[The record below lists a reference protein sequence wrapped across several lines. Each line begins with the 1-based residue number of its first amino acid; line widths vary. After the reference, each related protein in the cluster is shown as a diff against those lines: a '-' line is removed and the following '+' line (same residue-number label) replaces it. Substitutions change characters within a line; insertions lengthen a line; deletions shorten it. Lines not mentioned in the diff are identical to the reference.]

1 MIAHPANLENLD
13 WLLEKENP
21 SVRYFTL
28 RELCGAPA
36 DDPEVLHALAEI
48 MRSGP
53 VPKILSKQAEG
64 GYWGRLEDFY
74 ERSKYKGTVW
84 NLILL
89 AELGADGDD
98 FRVRKAAA
106 FVLEHVQHPESG
118 GFAYLGQPSGG
129 GAPGCVIPCLTGNML
144 WSLVRLGWLDDPRIQ
159 GGLEW
164 AADSLRCDDGGSRP
178 PEAWPYTGRA
188 GKERCWGRH
197 SCTMGV
203 VKTLKALAEV
213 PPERRSPAM
222 QSAIERGAEF
232 LLAHRLYKRSH
243 ALDKVAKAEWM
254 EFGFPLM
261 YKTDAL
267 EMLEVLTRLGYQ
279 DSRMQDAVELVL
291 SKQVDGPQGHPCWV
305 LDKSFN
311 GRMLVTIERQGEP
324 SKWITLRALSALDN
338 RW

>member
-1 MIAHPANLENLD
+1 MTLLLD
-13 WLLEKENP
+13 WLLEQDNP

-36 DDPEVLHALAEI
+36 DDPEVLHAWAEI
-48 MRSGP
+48 MCSGP

-64 GYWGRLEDFY
+64 GYWGRPEDYY

-98 FRVRKAAA
+98 PGVQKAAA

-118 GFAYLGQPSGG
+118 GFAYLGQPTGG
-129 GAPGCVIPCLTGNML
+129 GDPGCVIPCLTGNML

-164 AADSLRCDDGGSRP
+164 MAASLRCDDGDSRP
-178 PEAWPYTGRA
+178 PETWPYAGRA

-197 SCTMGV
+197 TCTMGV
-203 VKTLKALAEV
+203 VKALKALAEV
-213 PPERRSPAM
+213 PLERRSPAV
-222 QSAIERGAEF
+222 QSAIARGAEF

-243 ALDKVAKAEWM
+243 APQKVAKAEWT

-267 EMLEVLTRLGYQ
+267 EMLGILTRLGYQ
-279 DSRMQDAVELVL
+279 DARMQDALELVL
-291 SKQVDGPQGHPCWV
+291 SKRRDDPPGRPCWV
-305 LDKSFN
+305 LEKTFN

-324 SKWITLRALSALDN
+324 SKWVTLHALLAVCDDS
-338 RW
+338 

>member
-1 MIAHPANLENLD
+1 MTRLLD
-13 WLLEKENP
+13 WLLEQENP

-36 DDPEVLHALAEI
+36 GDPEVLRAQVEI
-48 MRSGP
+48 MRGGP
-53 VPKILSKQAEG
+53 VPKILSKQAVG
-64 GYWGRLEDFY
+64 GYWGRPEDFY
-74 ERSKYKGTVW
+74 IRSKYKGTVW

-98 FRVRKAAA
+98 PSVQKAAA

-118 GFAYLGQPSGG
+118 GFAYKGQGTGG
-129 GAPGCVIPCLTGNML
+129 GDPGCVIPCLTGNML

-159 GGLEW
+159 RGLEW
-164 AADSLRCDDGGSRP
+164 MAVSMRCDDGDSRP
-178 PEAWPYTGRA
+178 PENWPYTGRA

-203 VKTLKALAEV
+203 VKTLNALAEV

-222 QSAIERGAEF
+222 QSAIERSAEY

-243 ALDKVAKAEWM
+243 APQKVAKAEWT
-254 EFGFPLM
+254 ELGFPLM

-267 EMLEVLTRLGYQ
+267 EMLGVLTRLGYQ
-279 DSRMQDAVELVL
+279 DARMQDAVELVL
-291 SKQVDGPQGHPCWV
+291 SRRKEDPSGRACWI
-305 LDKSFN
+305 LDKTFN
-311 GRMLVTIERQGEP
+311 GRMLVTIDHQGEP
-324 SKWITLRALSALDN
+324 SKWVTLHALLALDH
-338 RW
+338 RF

>member
-1 MIAHPANLENLD
+1 MTLLLD
-13 WLLEKENP
+13 WLLEQDNP

-36 DDPEVLHALAEI
+36 DDPEVLHAWAEI
-48 MRSGP
+48 MCSGP

-64 GYWGRLEDFY
+64 GYWGRPEDYY

-98 FRVRKAAA
+98 PGVQKAAA

-118 GFAYLGQPSGG
+118 GFAYLGQPTGG
-129 GAPGCVIPCLTGNML
+129 GDPGCVIPCLTGNML

-164 AADSLRCDDGGSRP
+164 MAASLRCDDGDSRP
-178 PEAWPYTGRA
+178 PETWPYAGRA

-197 SCTMGV
+197 TCTMGV
-203 VKTLKALAEV
+203 VKALKALAEV
-213 PPERRSPAM
+213 PLERRSPAV
-222 QSAIERGAEF
+222 QSAIARGAEF

-243 ALDKVAKAEWM
+243 APQKVAKAEWT

-267 EMLEVLTRLGYQ
+267 EMLGILTRLGYQ
-279 DSRMQDAVELVL
+279 NARMQDALELVL
-291 SKQVDGPQGHPCWV
+291 SKRRDDPPGRPCWV
-305 LDKSFN
+305 LEKTFN

-324 SKWITLRALSALDN
+324 SKWVTLHALLAVCDDS
-338 RW
+338 

>member
-1 MIAHPANLENLD
+1 MTKDHMTLILD
-13 WLLEKENP
+13 WLLEKDNP

-36 DDPEVLHALAEI
+36 FDPKVLQAKAEI
-48 MRSGP
+48 MRGGP
-53 VPKILSKQAEG
+53 VPKILSKQADG
-64 GYWGRLEDFY
+64 GYWGRPEDFY

-98 FRVRKAAA
+98 LRIQKAAA
-106 FVLEHVQHPESG
+106 FVLEHVQHSESG

-129 GAPGCVIPCLTGNML
+129 GDPRCVIPCLTGNML
-144 WSLVRLGWLDDPRIQ
+144 WSLVRLGWLEDPRIQ
-159 GGLEW
+159 RGLEW
-164 AADSLRCDDGGSRP
+164 MAVSLRCDDRDSRP
-178 PEAWPYTGRA
+178 PETWPYSGRA

-203 VKTLKALAEV
+203 VKMLKALAEV
-213 PPERRSPAM
+213 PLERRSPAM
-222 QSAIERGAEF
+222 QSAIERAAEF
-232 LLAHRLYKRSH
+232 LLVHHLYKRSH
-243 ALDKVAKAEWM
+243 ALQRLAKEEWT

-267 EMLEVLTRLGYQ
+267 EMLGILTRLGFQ
-279 DSRMQDAVELVL
+279 DSRMQDAIELVL
-291 SKQVDGPQGHPCWV
+291 SRRVDDSSGRPYWI
-305 LDKSFN
+305 LDKTFN

-324 SKWITLRALSALDN
+324 SKWITLRALSTLDN
-338 RW
+338 RF